1 MAPQHSPRSY
11 NNMIKNVFLLSGMW
25 GLGLGAAFV
34 QIPSASLLLIQN
46 GYDSISTVPL
56 GLIMLLPSPCA
67 VLIPKLITAFGEKKI
82 FIVASILGVVG
93 SQLQMSAV
101 LTSQG
106 AVELTLI
113 LIGASVQSLT
123 YASSN
128 NLRFAVAYF
137 TKDHPDFLPKGT
149 SFVPPSKNRESDELD
164 ETLDMLLIG
173 AEDERNENTQ
183 NKSLIE
189 FLKQTDL
196 ALLTL
201 FQCLSYNVMALYMG
215 QVQFPLLDGGFS
227 SNEVTY
233 TITSHMIGMF
243 LPGLF
248 SGHVVNYIG
257 TWATTFIGFT
267 IFVAAGILFML
278 YNSLAMIILGMTTIG
293 LGWNFSFVGPS
304 SDVSK
309 IYNDA

>member
-1 MAPQHSPRSY
+1 
-11 NNMIKNVFLLSGMW
+11 
-25 GLGLGAAFV
+25 
-34 QIPSASLLLIQN
+34 
-46 GYDSISTVPL
+46 
-56 GLIMLLPSPCA
+56 MLLPSPCA

-149 SFVPPSKNRESDELD
+149 SFVLLGGVFSALLGPLLSNITRYMITGADFAGSFLQISIMYFFFGVLAWFADFQVPPSKNRESDELD